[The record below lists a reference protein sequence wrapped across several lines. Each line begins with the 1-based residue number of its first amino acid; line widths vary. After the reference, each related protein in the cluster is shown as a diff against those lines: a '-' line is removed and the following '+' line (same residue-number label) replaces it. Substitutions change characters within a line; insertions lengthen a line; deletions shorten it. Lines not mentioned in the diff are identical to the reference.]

1 MGKRKRAKPPPKKA
15 KPKVA
20 QIFDCPFCGKTE
32 SCHCKMDVDHSLGTI
47 LCDSCGA
54 KYSMRINRLTDPIDV
69 YSEWIDSAPHL
80 RQHAHTLSIF
90 IRSTLP
96 LFSCAQCR
104 TPSTNREAAASRR
117 ARHSGARTR
126 GMGRPNGTERRRA
139 AAARIDEMGCNFYRR
154 QRAR

>member
-80 RQHAHTLSIF
+80 RQQHAHTLSIF

-96 LFSCAQCR
+96 LFFCAQCR

-139 AAARIDEMGCNFYRR
+139 ARSA
-154 QRAR
+154 